1 MEGFGIEKLAMIL
14 LIVMVLFGGKRIP
27 EIGASLGKGIRE
39 FKRGVKDVGESFDD
53 NGPRA
58 LPTALPTALPAA
70 LPAHVTP
77 VESVV
82 YDDARSAPKRL
93 I

>member
-39 FKRGVKDVGESFDD
+39 FKRGIKDVGESLDD
-53 NGPRA
+53 DAPRTRHA
-58 LPTALPTALPAA
+58 ALPAA
-70 LPAHVTP
+70 ALLA
-77 VESVV
+77 ESVV

-93 I
+93 IEN

>member
-39 FKRGVKDVGESFDD
+39 FKRGIKDVGESFNDD
-53 NGPRA
+53 GIPSA
-58 LPTALPTALPAA
+58 HPAASLPASTM
-70 LPAHVTP
+70 PG
-77 VESVV
+77 ESVA
-82 YDDARSAPKRL
+82 YDPDRGAPKRL
-93 I
+93 IES

>member
-39 FKRGVKDVGESFDD
+39 FKRGINDIGRPVDD
-53 NGPRA
+53 DDLPRTHPA
-58 LPTALPTALPAA
+58 ASLPASTM
-70 LPAHVTP
+70 PA
-77 VESVV
+77 ESVV
-82 YDDARSAPKRL
+82 YDPDPERGAPKRL
-93 I
+93 IES

>member
-58 LPTALPTALPAA
+58 LPTSLPAA

>member
-39 FKRGVKDVGESFDD
+39 FKRGIKDVGESFTADD
-53 NGPRA
+53 MPRTHSA
-58 LPTALPTALPAA
+58 ASLPAST
-70 LPAHVTP
+70 LPA
-77 VESVV
+77 ESVV
-82 YDDARSAPKRL
+82 YDPDRGAPKRL
-93 I
+93 IES